1 VTKEFHG
8 DLRSWFDSEGRCRY
22 DGPISSLL
30 AEAGKVFKEFDLQD
44 SGCISYGIETNG
56 GTRLFLK
63 ASREDAAL
71 PSLRNAIEFYTK
83 VKSPHIVGYRGV
95 IETFDGPVLVF
106 DWFPGEVLYSPEFPG
121 KEGRKDP
128 ASPHFRFMQLPFVN
142 RLEVANAIFET
153 HRDIE
158 ETGYVAV
165 DFYDGCIIYDF
176 AAKDV
181 RLCDFDN
188 YNLGPF
194 ILDRDRN
201 YGSSRFMAPEEFVRG
216 NTIDARTNVY
226 TMGRTASVILADA
239 CPETVEWRGPGELL
253 DVVDKATQVAP
264 EDRYQTVGEFCT
276 TWISACDA
284 AGLGR

>member
-1 VTKEFHG
+1 VTEGSHG
-8 DLRSWFDSEGRCRY
+8 DLLGWFGGEARCRY

-30 AEAGKVFKEFDLQD
+30 AEAGKVFKQFDLQD
-44 SGCISYGIETNG
+44 S
-56 GTRLFLK
+56 
-63 ASREDAAL
+63 
-71 PSLRNAIEFYTK
+71 
-83 VKSPHIVGYRGV
+83 
-95 IETFDGPVLVF
+95 
-106 DWFPGEVLYSPEFPG
+106 
-121 KEGRKDP
+121 
-128 ASPHFRFMQLPFVN
+128 
-142 RLEVANAIFET
+142 
-153 HRDIE
+153 
-158 ETGYVAV
+158 
-165 DFYDGCIIYDF
+165 GCIIYDF

-216 NTIDARTNVY
+216 RTIDARTNVY

-239 CPETVEWRGPGELL
+239 CPETDNWRGPRDLL
-253 DVVDKATQVAP
+253 DVVDKATRVAP

-276 TWISACDA
+276 AWISACDA